1 MDDLIGAPMP
11 DAAPTGFTVRAHR
24 ADPEGTILEIVVPKG
39 AEAEYPIGSSVTMAC
54 QDSPEVEITEPEEIE
69 EAGEGPPPI
78 GPKPVPRNLKM
89 GMLLDKFHEEA

>member
-1 MDDLIGAPMP
+1 MDAMMDMP
-11 DAAPTGFTVRAHR
+11 IDDAAPAGFTVRAHR

-54 QDSPEVEITEPEEIE
+54 QDSPETEITDNEIE